1 MSLVELPNISLVTIL
16 HDNIEFYPLL
26 QHHWDTLDYPKDKL
40 EWILVDDSKEDHGD
54 LIPIHENILYMR
66 VDSSEYLE
74 KIEFPKDE
82 EKTIWN
88 YYDKMKKLTNGFM
101 RDYAVGMTSY
111 DYIFH
116 IDIDTIYRPKAIRR
130 KLRFLKDHRL
140 DCVYC
145 KSMLCYDIY
154 GKQLY
159 KTEGQFGYESTL
171 FHTKELWKKNGF
183 KWTDIHSEAVAFY
196 YNKGN
201 ERKMDNFYDTIK
213 LLSIKNSNSY
223 KPVRITLENM
233 EIKIP
238 EIVDTIKIEK
248 HPFIKKINQL
258 FDDRI
263 TLLGI
268 NSDFLTNVTDERWDT
283 FSSPEK
289 WKQTKLSK
297 QIKEL
302 GNEFNVL
309 VFGSKYPAWDLF
321 NHIPFDIILLETS
334 KNYEQ
339 MCSIILNSKKEEY
352 LKIQDFFVRKSFL
365 E

>member
-1 MSLVELPNISLVTIL
+1 MSLAELPHISLVTIL

-40 EWILVDDSKEDHGD
+40 EWILVDDSKEDHCD
-54 LIPIHENILYMR
+54 LVPIHENILYMR
-66 VDSSEYLE
+66 VNTSDFLE

-82 EKTIWN
+82 EKTTWN
-88 YYDKMKKLTNGFM
+88 YFDKMKKLTNGFM

-116 IDIDTIYRPKAIRR
+116 IDIDTIYQPKAIKR

-183 KWTDIHSEAVAFY
+183 KWADIHSEAVSFY

-213 LLSIKNSNSY
+213 LLSIKNANSF

-238 EIVDTIKIEK
+238 EIVTTIDIHQ
-248 HPFIKKINQL
+248 HPLEGELNDL
-258 FDDRI
+258 FFQQS
-263 TLLGI
+263 LNVLGI
-268 NSDFLTNVTDERWDT
+268 NSEIIESVKGEN
-283 FSSPEK
+283 K
-289 WKQTKLSK
+289 WEIMNITYDKKK
-297 QIKEL
+297 KRKE
-302 GNEFNVL
+302 
-309 VFGSKYPAWDLF
+309 
-321 NHIPFDIILLETS
+321 I
-334 KNYEQ
+334 
-339 MCSIILNSKKEEY
+339 NSNDQW
-352 LKIQDFFVRKSFL
+352 I
-365 E
+365 